1 MAIRHVF
8 CMNEKLVKAFFSVF
22 LAKNAVL
29 PSKVLMALGIVREAF
44 FFSKLSLICHVPA

>member
-22 LAKNAVL
+22 WAKNAIL

-44 FFSKLSLICHVPA
+44 FSQSFP